1 MITHSTEII
10 IYRSKF
16 SLEYIQFKNTWVGNI
31 QSDYFIIIVDFAGQ
45 IPIVTFK
52 FDIRSNLKSRLSS
65 DQIADTKLVIEDW
78 DSIEYLQM
86 SGEMSRKLNLELS
99 KINNYGQGKTYME
112 FITSDNEVKKHQ
124 VDVHLNDT
132 DVKFMNLKQ

>member
-1 MITHSTEII
+1 
-10 IYRSKF
+10 
-16 SLEYIQFKNTWVGNI
+16 
-31 QSDYFIIIVDFAGQ
+31 
-45 IPIVTFK
+45 
-52 FDIRSNLKSRLSS
+52 
-65 DQIADTKLVIEDW
+65 
-78 DSIEYLQM
+78 M

>member
-52 FDIRSNLKSRLSS
+52 FDIR
-65 DQIADTKLVIEDW
+65 
-78 DSIEYLQM
+78 
-86 SGEMSRKLNLELS
+86 
-99 KINNYGQGKTYME
+99 
-112 FITSDNEVKKHQ
+112 
-124 VDVHLNDT
+124 
-132 DVKFMNLKQ
+132 